1 MVSEGVFVKFVKNKF
16 LIDDILNKDHPSDFE
31 TTKEYSILILRL
43 PYIKDDKVEVYSY
56 GFLIKDNEVYIFDRE
71 KKDFEKL
78 GGFEDL
84 YHYLDV
90 RVDKILVKLNKF
102 HMEIARM
109 EDDLY
114 ENVISRDFP
123 NRWLKLKKELVLIE
137 RLMAHAMIAFERFMK
152 YYKLNE
158 NFAFLDLNEHINR
171 SFRFA
176 KNAIEKLDYLYEF
189 FKAKQDEKMNKIM
202 FVLTILSGIFLPL
215 TLITGF
221 FGMNTGG
228 LPWTNDPYG
237 TIKAVVLGIVLE
249 IPLVIYL
256 WRLKKL

>member
-1 MVSEGVFVKFVKNKF
+1 MKFVKNKF
-16 LIDDILNKDHPSDFE
+16 LIDDILNKEHPSDFE
-31 TTKEYSILILRL
+31 TTKDYSILILRL
-43 PYIKDDKVEVYSY
+43 PYIKDEKVEVYSY
-56 GFLIKDNEVYIFDRE
+56 GFLIKDDEVYIFNRD

-78 GGFEDL
+78 GSFEDL
-84 YHYLDV
+84 YNYLDV
-90 RVDKILVKLNKF
+90 RIDKILVKLNKF
-102 HMEIARM
+102 HMEIAKM

-114 ENVISRDFP
+114 ENKISKDFP

-152 YYKLNE
+152 CYKLYD
-158 NFAFLDLNEHINR
+158 NFAFIDLNEHINR

-202 FVLTILSGIFLPL
+202 FVLTLLSGIFLPL

-228 LPWTNDPYG
+228 LPWTDDKYG
-237 TIKAVVLGIVLE
+237 TLKAVIVAVILE
-249 IPLVIYL
+249 VPIVYGV
-256 WRLKKL
+256 WKMMRR